1 MEDKSISE
9 KESLELIARMIRE
22 TQDNTAR
29 YAAYPLLIW
38 GYTTVIVSVTICF
51 LYTYTGDWQ
60 WNLLWFAL
68 PAVAAPLT
76 VFFNRKDEEKG
87 AKNYI
92 DRITS
97 QIWIVFGVVGFV
109 LSCFSFFANV
119 PILFVIA
126 LLMGMGTTLTGLV
139 SKHRPLSVAGIIG
152 IALSFSMLFVHGSGV
167 YLIFAAIFIV
177 MMIVPGHIMNKRMKK
192 QCLKN

>member
-1 MEDKSISE
+1 MEDKRISE

-38 GYTTVIVSVTICF
+38 GYTTVIISVAICF
-51 LYTYTGDWQ
+51 LYTYTGGWQ
-60 WNLLWFAL
+60 WNFLWFAL
-68 PAVAAPLT
+68 PAIAVPLT
-76 VFFNRKDEEKG
+76 VFFNRKNEEKG

-92 DRITS
+92 DRITC
-97 QIWIVFGVVGFV
+97 QIWMVFGVVGFL
-109 LSCFSFFANV
+109 LSCFSFFVNV

-139 SKHRPLSVAGIIG
+139 SKHKPLFVAGIIG

>member
-1 MEDKSISE
+1 MEDKRISE

-29 YAAYPLLIW
+29 YAAYPLLTW
-38 GYTTVIVSVTICF
+38 GYTTVVVSVVVYF
-51 LYTYTGDWQ
+51 LYTCTGVWQ
-60 WNLLWFAL
+60 WNFLWFAL
-68 PAVAAPLT
+68 PAIAGPLT
-76 VFFNRKDEEKG
+76 VFFNRKEEKKG
-87 AKNYI
+87 TKNYI
-92 DRITS
+92 DRITG
-97 QIWIVFGVVGFV
+97 QIWMVFGVVGFV

-126 LLMGMGTTLTGLV
+126 LLMGMGATLTGLV
-139 SKHRPLSVAGIIG
+139 CKYKPLSVAGMIG
-152 IALSFSMLFVHGSGV
+152 IAFSFSLLFVHGSGV

-177 MMIVPGHIMNKRMKK
+177 MMIVPGHIMNKQMKK

>member
-1 MEDKSISE
+1 MEDKRISE

-38 GYTTVIVSVTICF
+38 GYTTVIVSVTIYF
-51 LYTYTGDWQ
+51 LYTCTGVWQ
-60 WNLLWFAL
+60 WNFLWFAL
-68 PAVAAPLT
+68 PAIAGPLT
-76 VFFNRKDEEKG
+76 VFFNRKNEKKG

-97 QIWIVFGVVGFV
+97 QIWIVFGGVGFV
-109 LSCFSFFANV
+109 LSCFSFFANI

-139 SKHRPLSVAGIIG
+139 SKYKPLIVAGIMG
-152 IALSFSMLFVHGSGV
+152 IAFSFFMLFVHGGGV
-167 YLIFAAIFIV
+167 YLIFAAIFLV
-177 MMIVPGHIMNKRMKK
+177 MMIVPGHIMNKQMKK